1 MDIDD
6 PVLNEN
12 LTYGSPKIFERRRR
26 ILETARLLIAERGYD
41 GFGIRELCERA
52 SVAPQTVY
60 KAFESKE
67 RIIALAIRHHFQLFA
82 KQQVYHFDKAS
93 LEGVIERLITS
104 DRNMTN
110 MREFVGAIVAIH
122 FSNTSDE
129 DLKLATR
136 ANIASTLRPWVVTL
150 REGGFLRSGVNPVDF
165 TNSIIAL
172 LFYVSLEWCGGAIS
186 DEDFIFRK
194 LEALLVYSAGACR
207 GAGLKQVNMYLNDLM
222 GRRVKFDEIRQ
233 AIGSTS

>member
-82 KQQVYHFDKAS
+82 KQQAYHFDKAS
-93 LEGVIERLITS
+93 LEGVHMSRTGQNCPSGDCIKHV
-104 DRNMTN
+104 RN
-110 MREFVGAIVAIH
+110 
-122 FSNTSDE
+122 
-129 DLKLATR
+129 
-136 ANIASTLRPWVVTL
+136 
-150 REGGFLRSGVNPVDF
+150 
-165 TNSIIAL
+165 
-172 LFYVSLEWCGGAIS
+172 
-186 DEDFIFRK
+186 
-194 LEALLVYSAGACR
+194 
-207 GAGLKQVNMYLNDLM
+207 
-222 GRRVKFDEIRQ
+222 RRD
-233 AIGSTS
+233 IGSS

>member
-26 ILETARLLIAERGYD
+26 ILESARSLIAERGYD
-41 GFGIRELCERA
+41 GFGIRELCDRA
-52 SVAPQTVY
+52 GVAPQTVY

-67 RIIALAIRHHFQLFA
+67 RIIALAIRHHFQLFS

-110 MREFVGAIVAIH
+110 MREFVSAIVAMH
-122 FSNTSDE
+122 FSSSSDE
-129 DLKLATR
+129 DLRRATR
-136 ANIASTLRPWVVTL
+136 ANITSTLRPWVVAL
-150 REGGFLRSGVNPVDF
+150 REGGHLRSGVNPVDF

-172 LFYVSLEWCGGAIS
+172 LFYISLEWCTGAIS
-186 DEDFIFRK
+186 DEDFIFKK
-194 LEALLVYSAGACR
+194 LEALLIYSAGACR

-222 GRRVKFDEIRQ
+222 GKRTKFEEIRRT
-233 AIGSTS
+233 IK